1 MTPSAQPPQQPTNYK
16 KITVRTSDGATIQG
30 KVNLGTNQRVSD
42 IFTTGDAPFI
52 VIVEAFLREGAGK
65 ILIINKKH
73 IVWVEP
79 ED

>member
-1 MTPSAQPPQQPTNYK
+1 MTSSAPPPQTPAIYK
-16 KITVRTSDGATIQG
+16 RITVRTSDGATIQG
-30 KVNLGTNQRVSD
+30 KLNVGSNQRVSD

-52 VIVEAFLREGAGK
+52 VIVEAFLREGTGK